1 MNESRKELIFVA
13 TKVNKA
19 THKKL
24 RIEAAKNDL
33 PLKGYIRKV
42 LEEVTNDVQRRKDT
56 SSGTEI
62 S

>member
-13 TKVNKA
+13 TKVNKV

-42 LEEVTNDVQRRKDT
+42 LEEVTNDD
-56 SSGTEI
+56 
-62 S
+62 